1 MSKRQFLEDM
11 VNSIMENK
19 IEDAREKF
27 HQFVVESAR
36 EIHASLI
43 ETDELEDDIDDTMEE
58 SFEEVVETDSD
69 EDTDFGADVGVGGE
83 DLSDMG
89 DDVDPDMDGDN
100 DSEEDHVEVEVNEL
114 DQVKAM
120 LADLQAKF
128 AEITGEGEPE
138 EAGDDFGGEGEEVD
152 MGDEGEVEES
162 VFEADDMEGDKDEDG
177 DEDSDDTMEESTDF
191 DLTEEDLLG
200 LEEGWSEVKVSM
212 DGGELDG
219 KFATPEKTVK
229 TPVADKE
236 EKEVDAKDMVSKQ
249 DAHKGYE
256 REKSPAVAPA
266 KTHATN
272 IMTSGKKA
280 WSEEH
285 PKMDGQEQGG
295 GKFATPEKSK
305 TTPVAKK

>member
-1 MSKRQFLEDM
+1 MEKVEMSKRQFLEDM

-162 VFEADDMEGDKDEDG
+162 VFEA
-177 DEDSDDTMEESTDF
+177 
-191 DLTEEDLLG
+191 
-200 LEEGWSEVKVSM
+200 
-212 DGGELDG
+212 
-219 KFATPEKTVK
+219 
-229 TPVADKE
+229 
-236 EKEVDAKDMVSKQ
+236 
-249 DAHKGYE
+249 
-256 REKSPAVAPA
+256 
-266 KTHATN
+266 
-272 IMTSGKKA
+272 
-280 WSEEH
+280 
-285 PKMDGQEQGG
+285 
-295 GKFATPEKSK
+295 
-305 TTPVAKK
+305 